1 MERVAAR
8 HDPVDLERGLVSI
21 SICTEVTFA
30 HANANRFRDLVDPV
44 LGGTD
49 EGVARGPGAVVQL
62 GTRSDEETASGA
74 LAPREPVLEEG
85 THAGL
90 AARLAEGGDQHGLD
104 ELVGGLFD
112 DRDLERFLRAEVREQ
127 AGLGEAGGLGEAADR
142 ETGDTDHV
150 RELERAFE
158 DRLARLFAFAHA
170 FRIERPFV
178 LSTCAN
184 HVPGMARER
193 LDKLLVDRGL
203 AGSRERA
210 RALIMSGSVLVGG
223 HAETKP
229 GTMFDPAVEIALKA
243 EDHPYVSRGALK
255 LVKGL
260 DTFGIDPTGL
270 TALDIGASTGGFTD
284 VLLRRGAAKV
294 YAIDVGYG
302 QLAWPLRQDPRVV
315 VLERQNARSM
325 DLALVPEP
333 CDLAVIDTSFISLTL
348 ILPRVAELLRPPAG
362 KPIVALVKPQFEVGR
377 EQVGKGG
384 VVRDEA
390 ARRGAVEKVRTW
402 ATAHGFTAHED
413 VESPITGPAGNVEY
427 LLLLRT
433 A

>member
-1 MERVAAR
+1 M
-8 HDPVDLERGLVSI
+8 P
-21 SICTEVTFA
+21 
-30 HANANRFRDLVDPV
+30 
-44 LGGTD
+44 
-49 EGVARGPGAVVQL
+49 
-62 GTRSDEETASGA
+62 
-74 LAPREPVLEEG
+74 
-85 THAGL
+85 
-90 AARLAEGGDQHGLD
+90 
-104 ELVGGLFD
+104 
-112 DRDLERFLRAEVREQ
+112 
-127 AGLGEAGGLGEAADR
+127 
-142 ETGDTDHV
+142 
-150 RELERAFE
+150 
-158 DRLARLFAFAHA
+158 
-170 FRIERPFV
+170 
-178 LSTCAN
+178 
-184 HVPGMARER
+184 RER

-203 AGSRERA
+203 VASRERA

-229 GTMFDPAVEIALKA
+229 GTLIDPAADIALKA

-260 DTFGIDPTGL
+260 DTFAIDPTGL

-284 VLLRRGAAKV
+284 VLLRRGAKKV

-302 QLAWPLRQDPRVV
+302 QLAWSLRQDPRVV

-325 DLALVPEP
+325 DLELVPEP
-333 CDLAVIDTSFISLTL
+333 CDLAVIDVSFISLTL
-348 ILPRVAELLRPPAG
+348 VLPRVAELLRPPAG

-390 ARRGAVEKVRTW
+390 ARRGAVDKIRTW
-402 ATAHGFTAHED
+402 AACHGFTAGDD

-433 A
+433 AESSPPPVP